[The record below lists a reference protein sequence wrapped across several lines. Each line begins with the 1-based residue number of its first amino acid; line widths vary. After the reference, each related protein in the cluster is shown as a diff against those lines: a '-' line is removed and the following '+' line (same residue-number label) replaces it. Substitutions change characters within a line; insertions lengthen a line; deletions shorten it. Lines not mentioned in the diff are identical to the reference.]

1 MMMTAPDQLLTAT
14 LEAQQWNAVM
24 SALHEAPYRMAAPI
38 IEALSRQLQAA
49 AAQTESVT
57 HASH

>member
-1 MMMTAPDQLLTAT
+1 MVTAPDQLLTAT
-14 LEAQQWNAVM
+14 LEAQQWNVVM
-24 SALHEAPYRMAAPI
+24 AALHDAPYRVAAPL